1 MSRIEKSTVC
11 FGLIIFL
18 YSLAR
23 GWQFQASRAGTELSR
38 DRGIA
43 GKSTAG
49 VLIHVGRRAPIGR
62 FRGSYKA
69 VAKT

>member
-1 MSRIEKSTVC
+1 MSRIDKSTAY

-18 YSLAR
+18 QEAGNFRPR
-23 GWQFQASRAGTELSR
+23 GCELSY
-38 DRGIA
+38 RGIA